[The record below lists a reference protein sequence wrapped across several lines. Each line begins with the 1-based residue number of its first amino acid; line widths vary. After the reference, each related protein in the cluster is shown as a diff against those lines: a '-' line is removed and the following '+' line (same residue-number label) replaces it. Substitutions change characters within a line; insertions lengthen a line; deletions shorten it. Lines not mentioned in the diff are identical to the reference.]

1 MGLSSSKTKNEP
13 WAPAQPYILK
23 NLQQQDSVFQ
33 STQPQL
39 EQYAGQQRDTYGRL
53 SPGAEQGIQG
63 AQGLVNSTL
72 HGDYLQ
78 GNPYIDGILAK
89 TRHNVT
95 DGVNSQFEGAGRY
108 GGNYHAGILASKLA
122 EAENGLRYQNYA
134 DERGYQNQAIDH
146 AQGLMNGAT
155 GLLNNAAELPWI
167 GVQAANGAVRQAS
180 QGYGTTRTTTPWG
193 PVLGNIAGNVASAF
207 AGKGG

>member
-1 MGLSSSKTKNEP
+1 MGLSSSKSKSDP
-13 WAPAQPYILK
+13 WKPAQPYILK
-23 NLQQQDSVFQ
+23 NLQQQDDVFQ

-39 EQYAGQQRDTYGRL
+39 EQFAGQQRDTYGRL
-53 SPGAEQGIQG
+53 SPGAEQGIMG
-63 AQGLVNSTL
+63 AQGMVNSTL

-95 DGVNSQFEGAGRY
+95 DTVNSQFEGAGRY
-108 GGNYHAGILASKLA
+108 GGGMHAGILTRELA
-122 EAENGLRYQNYA
+122 DAENGLRFQNYSQ
-134 DERGYQNQAIDH
+134 ERGYQNQAVDQ

-180 QGYGTTRTTTPWG
+180 QGYGTTKQSVPWG
-193 PVLGNIAGNVASAF
+193 PVVGNMASKIA
-207 AGKGG
+207 AGFGGG